1 MKFHTRLISLLLAL
15 ALLAG
20 LSACSLI
27 RGQEEPDA
35 DDPGSEPA
43 VSDPVN
49 SSSDASSDSADPL
62 PEDFTVDTSAE
73 DICLATLGVPGSSE
87 LLTVDGVCVT
97 AYSYLYWLL
106 YCIEELA
113 TYVSYYGM
121 TLDLSTD
128 TAFAEYVQES
138 ALSSAVRCSVIAS
151 KAKELGFEMTDE
163 QISELD
169 SNMALTV
176 AYMGGEEAFSESLR
190 KAGFDY
196 DTFYGINAAS
206 YYYALLS
213 DGLFTEP
220 PTDEEMDAYIEEN
233 DILMA
238 KHILLMTVD
247 SSSREPL
254 DDETIAEKRATA
266 EDILARLQA
275 SADPEADFDSLMQE
289 YSEDPGLVSYPDGY
303 TFTAGEMVTEFEDAT
318 RALEYG
324 QISGIVESASTGYH
338 IILRLDPDTE
348 DTRADCHSAKVNA
361 QVTAWADDADVV
373 VSDEYSALDIPLFYE
388 KYTAYQNAFVAEE
401 EAASQEN

>member
-15 ALLAG
+15 ALVTCLA
-20 LSACSLI
+20 ACSVI
-27 RGQEEPDA
+27 RSQEEPDT
-35 DDPGSEPA
+35 DDPGSDSA

-49 SSSDASSDSADPL
+49 SSSDAASDSADLL

-87 LLTVDGVCVT
+87 LLTVDGACVT

-106 YCIEELA
+106 YCIDELA

-128 TAFAEYVQES
+128 TTFAEYVQES
-138 ALSSAVRCSVIAS
+138 ALSSAVRCSVIVNR
-151 KAKELGFEMTDE
+151 AKELGFEMTEE

-169 SNMALTV
+169 SNMALTI
-176 AYMGGEEAFSESLR
+176 AYMGGEEAFYESLR

-213 DGLFTEP
+213 DGLFTTP

-233 DILMA
+233 DILRA

-247 SSSREPL
+247 SATREAL
-254 DDETIAEKRATA
+254 DEETIAQKKATA
-266 EDILARLQA
+266 EDILAQLQ
-275 SADPEADFDSLMQE
+275 SSTDLEADFDSLMQE
-289 YSEDPGLVSYPDGY
+289 YSEDPGLISYPDGY
-303 TFTAGEMVTEFEDAT
+303 IFTAGEMVTEFEDAT

-324 QISGIVESASTGYH
+324 QISGIVESSSTGYH

-348 DTRADCHSAKVNA
+348 DTRADCLSAKVSA
-361 QVTAWADDADVV
+361 QVTAWADEADVV
-373 VSDEYSALDIPLFYE
+373 VSDEYNALDIPLFYE